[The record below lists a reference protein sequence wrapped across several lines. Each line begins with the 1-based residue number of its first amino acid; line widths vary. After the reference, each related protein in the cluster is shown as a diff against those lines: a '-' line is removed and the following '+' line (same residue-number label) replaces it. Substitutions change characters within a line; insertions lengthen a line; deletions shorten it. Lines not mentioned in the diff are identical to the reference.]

1 MRDKF
6 TDVSTDLV
14 KAAWDKLKT
23 GDLSDAQKSEV
34 VGNLKDSLFHAAE
47 IVPHLLDLET
57 LPLSV
62 VLVGSCFSAVGFVV
76 FRYRSRIPHALSGL
90 VNPQS
95 SSSPRQPTRA
105 VVYGAGEL
113 GQLLV
118 RRLRTHADGRRYR
131 VVGFLDDDSS
141 KHGLTVHG
149 IKVVGGRGVLRAFV
163 AKENVDVIVLA
174 MGSTTGSDMRDILA
188 FAHGTAAQI
197 KVAHDLVNWMG
208 DRYSAALLRDMRA
221 EDLIG
226 RQAAWNAAGYSI
238 PLKPGDRIITGRD
251 EYGSAVLAYF
261 QIARRTGAEVVV
273 IDNDES
279 GQIDLDALR
288 AEVDERTA
296 LIGLT
301 WIPTAGGLINPAAEV
316 GAIARD
322 ADTLFLLDATQAV
335 GQLPVDVAALG
346 CDLLTGTGRKFLR
359 GPRGTGFLWVGNRAL
374 DRVDPPVVEIES
386 ADWDG
391 AGGFEFAKGARRFA
405 TWEASYATVIGLG
418 AAVRQALEL
427 GLDEIAERAVALG
440 ARLRAGLA
448 EIPGVT
454 THDLGERQ
462 CAIVTAAVA
471 GHEPGEVKARLAED
485 GINVST
491 TVARHTPFDAE
502 VRAVHPLV
510 RLSPHYYNTEA
521 EIDRAVTAVA
531 RIAAG

>member
-1 MRDKF
+1 MDIELLRARTPGTAHRTHLNNAGAALMSQTTLDAI
-6 TDVSTDLV
+6 TDHLGLE
-14 KAAWDKLKT
+14 ARI
-23 GDLSDAQKSEV
+23 GGYE
-34 VGNLKDSLFHAAE
+34 AAE
-47 IVPHLLDLET
+47 AAQDQITATYL
-57 LPLSV
+57 
-62 VLVGSCFSAVGFVV
+62 
-76 FRYRSRIPHALSGL
+76 AL
-90 VNPQS
+90 
-95 SSSPRQPTRA
+95 A
-105 VVYGAGEL
+105 
-113 GQLLV
+113 QLL
-118 RRLRTHADGRRYR
+118 
-131 VVGFLDDDSS
+131 
-141 KHGLTVHG
+141 
-149 IKVVGGRGVLRAFV
+149 GGRDDQIALFD
-163 AKENVDVIVLA
+163 N
-174 MGSTTGSDMRDILA
+174 ST
-188 FAHGTAAQI
+188 H
-197 KVAHDLVNWMG
+197 
-208 DRYSAALLRDMRA
+208 
-221 EDLIG
+221 
-226 RQAAWNAAGYSI
+226 AWNAAGYAI
-238 PLKPGDRIITGRD
+238 PLNPGDRIITGRN

-261 QIARRTGAEVVV
+261 QIARRTGAEIVV

-279 GQIDLDALR
+279 GQIDLEALR

-346 CDLLTGTGRKFLR
+346 CDLLTGTGRKYLR
-359 GPRGTGFLWVGNRAL
+359 GPRGTGFLWVGDRAL
-374 DRVDPPVVEIES
+374 YRVDPQVVEIES
-386 ADWDG
+386 GDWDG
-391 AGGFEFAKGARRFA
+391 AGGFEFVKGARRFA

-440 ARLRAGLA
+440 ARLREGLA

-454 THDLGERQ
+454 THDLGRRQ

-471 GHEPGEVKARLAED
+471 GHEPTEVKALLAED

-502 VRAVHPLV
+502 VRDVHPLV

-531 RIAAG
+531 RIATG